1 MKREITRKGVLALLA
16 LLLVCGAILTFSVWT
31 DADENMPVTCY
42 KGNSRIG
49 TVTVFDW
56 RSAAATCNS
65 VLYDCRG
72 ACIGCFR
79 DSEYIADVCIDS
91 AGRTFLR

>member
-1 MKREITRKGVLALLA
+1 VKRETLQKGLFTLISFLCVMIVLCWA
-16 LLLVCGAILTFSVWT
+16 SWT
-31 DADENMPVTCY
+31 SADDDVPVTCY
-42 KGNSRIG
+42 KGYARIG

-56 RSAAATCNS
+56 RAAAETCNT

-79 DSEYIADVCIDS
+79 DFDYVEDVCVDLR
-91 AGRTFLR
+91 GNEFLR